1 MLVGVSLL
9 VIRSPIMGV
18 LDKVSNKFI
27 PSSHTTEETAYL
39 EAYATAMEDQII
51 TKEERI
57 LLNTVATAYGL
68 NNKIVKE
75 LESEYHAMLEEE

>member
-1 MLVGVSLL
+1 
-9 VIRSPIMGV
+9 
-18 LDKVSNKFI
+18 
-27 PSSHTTEETAYL
+27 
-39 EAYATAMEDQII
+39 MEDQVI

-75 LESEYHAMLEEE
+75 LESEYHAMLEEQ